1 MCDCNILCKILCT
14 IILIVAFLVNTVSGW
29 FGGGDIIP
37 TDKCLFGCTC
47 HETTVE
53 ETTEPSTDFTEEYT
67 TQPSAPPVTEPVT
80 TAPTTEATTESTTE
94 STTATTTQPTT
105 TTTIQPI
112 TTTTTTRRETT
123 QPPET
128 DAGPHI
134 QTAEQ
139 TALSV
144 FGGSGD
150 DIYRG
155 IAPMSDGGYVVCG
168 TTDSTDGNLTKAY
181 TNTSWKV
188 PYAFVARYSKTGTLK
203 WIKGFSSTS
212 AGITLED
219 VAVMSDGTIVAV
231 GYTKATDYAANT
243 DSKGTYDAIILK
255 LNASNGYL
263 KTKKSFGGKN
273 SDMFTCVTATD
284 TGFAVGG
291 TSYST
296 TGDFADLPGTS
307 AIIMNFDS
315 NINILWKKY
324 LHGNAASTIGGIT
337 CDDDGNIFA
346 ACLTSSTTDDF
357 SVFEELTGGYTDTVV
372 LKYDNTGAYVWGYP
386 ISSTGRDE
394 FAAIAPDGKGGCVVA
409 GNFELVPS
417 PIPDGTL
424 KGIHHCGGI
433 DSLVF
438 RINANGTQRWVK
450 TLSGFEDDFIT
461 DIVKTDGGF
470 AIAGYSTSAN
480 REFATAGNEGGY
492 DGFVSFINTN
502 GVTVNTISQAGTQD
516 DMAECL
522 TYTTEG
528 EIVALGKTKSADV
541 DFVDLNTYSNAVY
554 LGYMSKYN
562 IIVS

>member
-1 MCDCNILCKILCT
+1 MCDCNFFCKIVCA
-14 IILIVAFLVNTVSGW
+14 IILAVAFLVNTVSGW

-37 TDKCLFGCTC
+37 TQHCYLGHTC
-47 HETTVE
+47 YETTLE
-53 ETTEPSTDFTEEYT
+53 ETTDVSEEYT
-67 TQPSAPPVTEPVT
+67 TQPS
-80 TAPTTEATTESTTE
+80 TTEATKPVTTTTESSTESTAE
-94 STTATTTQPTT
+94 STTVTT
-105 TTTIQPI
+105 TTKPA
-112 TTTTTTRRETT
+112 TTTTTRPTT
-123 QPPET
+123 TTVTGKYTTTKAPET

-139 TALSV
+139 TALTV

-168 TTDSTDGNLTKAY
+168 TTDSKDGNLAKAY
-181 TNTSWKV
+181 TNTSWKS

-203 WIKGFSSTS
+203 WIKAFASTS
-212 AGITLED
+212 AGVTLED
-219 VAVMSDGTIVAV
+219 VAVLSDGSIVAV
-231 GYTKATDYAANT
+231 GYTQATDYAANT
-243 DSKGTYDAIILK
+243 DSKGTYDAIVLK
-255 LNASNGYL
+255 INASNGYL
-263 KTKKSFGGKN
+263 KTKKSFGGMN
-273 SDMFTCVTATD
+273 SDLFSCITATE

-324 LHGNAASTIGGIT
+324 FHGNAASTIDGIT

-346 ACLTSSTTDDF
+346 SCLTSSTTGDF
-357 SVFEELTGGYTDTVV
+357 SVFEELSGGYTDTVV
-372 LKYDNTGAYVWGYP
+372 LKYDKTGAYIWGFP
-386 ISSTGRDE
+386 ISSTGRDR
-394 FAAIAPDGKGGCVVA
+394 FSAIAPDGKGGCVVA
-409 GNFELVPS
+409 GNYELVPS
-417 PIPDGTL
+417 NFPDGTL

-433 DSLVF
+433 DALVF

-450 TLSGFEDDFIT
+450 TLSGFGDDFIT

-470 AIAGYSTSAN
+470 AIAGYSESEN

-502 GVTVNTISQAGTQD
+502 GVTVNTITQAGSQD

-522 TYTTEG
+522 AYTTEG
-528 EIVALGKTKSADV
+528 NIVALGKTKSTDV
-541 DFVDLNTYSNAVY
+541 DFAELNTYSNLVY
-554 LGYMSKYN
+554 LGYASKYS
-562 IIVS
+562 ITVS